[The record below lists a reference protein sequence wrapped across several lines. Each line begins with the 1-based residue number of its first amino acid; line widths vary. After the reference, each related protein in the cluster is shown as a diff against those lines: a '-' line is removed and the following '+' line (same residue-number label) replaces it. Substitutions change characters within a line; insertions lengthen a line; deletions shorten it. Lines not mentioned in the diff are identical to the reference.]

1 MDPNK
6 FDGTTRLLSVKGRLF
21 VLLVVM
27 LLPFIIF
34 STYKALDINKRLEEE
49 TKTESLKL
57 AQNVAHDIDEYIIS
71 TGEALIPIAENENVR
86 AQNYPKVRA
95 LLQTIVPKYPFYNVI
110 LFVDNDGNIR
120 AAAASGAMTN
130 SEDAKKVNVRD
141 TVCYVRSIR
150 SDGMAVGDFIYSR
163 LTGIPVVHV
172 TYPVHDF
179 AGKRI
184 GFIAAAFDL
193 TKIQNKLMQTRISQG
208 TVISVLDDKGVVIA
222 RSADAK
228 SWVGKN
234 LSHETFYTSMLG
246 KTSGTSKLKQPD
258 GITRISGFTIASKV
272 PWFVR
277 VCVDER
283 FIQKEVTRELTNH
296 FALFVPLLLVA
307 LLGWLWIGRD
317 VNRLHKMTERL
328 SLIDP
333 LTELW
338 NYRKL
343 SQNLEQE
350 LIRARRYKEPLSF
363 IMIDIDYFKHYN
375 DNNGHQLG
383 DETLRTV
390 AMAIRSAV
398 RDTDHVYRYGGEEMC
413 AVLPNTGQEGAAVV
427 AERIR
432 TKVEQTSFQGE
443 AKQPAGKLTVSLGV
457 ATYPF
462 HSISKNGLIHSADV
476 ALYKAKEN
484 GRNRVETCCT
494 DGTSYEPKA
503 ASC

>member
-1 MDPNK
+1 MDPNNIN
-6 FDGTTRLLSVKGRLF
+6 GNTRLLSVKGRLF

-49 TKTESLKL
+49 TKTESLKI
-57 AQNVAHDIDEYIIS
+57 AQNVGHDIDEYIIS
-71 TGEALIPIAENENVR
+71 TGEALIPIAKNENVR
-86 AQNYPKVRA
+86 AQNYPKVKA
-95 LLQTIVPKYPFYNVI
+95 LLQEIVPKFPFYNVI

-130 SEDAKKVNVRD
+130 SEDAKKVNVSD
-141 TVCYVRSIR
+141 TVCYKKSIR
-150 SDGMAVGDFIYSR
+150 SDGMAVSDFIYSR

-172 TYPVHDF
+172 TYPVYNF

-193 TKIQNKLMQTRISQG
+193 TKIQNKLMQTRFAQG

-222 RSADAK
+222 RSNDPK
-228 SWVGKN
+228 KWVGKN
-234 LSHETFYTSMLG
+234 LSHEPFYKTMLG
-246 KTSGTSKLKQPD
+246 KTSGTDTLKYPD
-258 GITRISGFTIASKV
+258 GTTIISGFTVASKV

-283 FIQKEVTRELTNH
+283 LIQKEVTRELANH

-328 SLIDP
+328 TLIDP

-350 LIRARRYKEPLSF
+350 LIRAKRYKEPLSF
-363 IMIDIDYFKHYN
+363 IMIDIDYFKQYN

-383 DETLRTV
+383 DEALRTV
-390 AMAIRSAV
+390 AEVMRSAV
-398 RDTDHVYRYGGEEMC
+398 RDSDLVYRYGGEEMC
-413 AVLPNTGQEGAAVV
+413 AVMPNTDKEGATVV

-432 TKVEQTSFQGE
+432 AKVEQSTFQGE
-443 AKQPAGKLTVSLGV
+443 SKQPTGKLTISLGV

-462 HSISKNGLIHSADV
+462 DSISKEGLINSADV

-484 GRNRVETCCT
+484 SRNRVETCSGN
-494 DGTSYEPKA
+494 GTSYELKT
-503 ASC
+503 ASN